1 MIRTI
6 WFASFG
12 LALLGGLFVA
22 KVISVHVSQRPA
34 GLDRTVAPEIALV
47 SGNIE

>member
-1 MIRTI
+1 VIRTI

-12 LALLGGLFVA
+12 LALLGGLLVA
-22 KVISVHVSQRPA
+22 KVISAQVSQRPA
-34 GLDRTVAPEIALV
+34 ELDRAAVPEIALV